1 MTYVQQVAHTS
12 ALTREEL
19 AELHRMLV
27 EAFEGDFTD
36 EDCEHTLGGV
46 HAVVREDGEV
56 VAHGCVV
63 MRRLLHDGRAL
74 RTGYVEGVAVRADR
88 RGHGLGSVVMDA
100 LEETVRGGYV
110 LGALSAT
117 DSARA
122 FYERRGWVP
131 WTGSA
136 SVVTPDGTVPTPGE
150 EEALMLLPVDVRLRP
165 DGDLACDWRGGEV
178 W

>member
-1 MTYVQQVAHTS
+1 MTHVQVAHTS
-12 ALTREEL
+12 ALTV
-19 AELHRMLV
+19 AEIDAVHRMLV
-27 EAFEGDFTD
+27 EAFEGDFTA
-36 EDCEHTLGGV
+36 EDCEHTLGGI
-46 HAVVREDGEV
+46 HALVKEDGEV

-88 RGHGLGSVVMDA
+88 RGGGLGSAVMAA

-110 LGALSAT
+110 LGALSAS
-117 DSARA
+117 DAAGR
-122 FYERRGWVP
+122 FYERRGWRP
-131 WTGSA
+131 WTGST